1 MIRSYASY
9 ARRVPLRW
17 GRRLTAS
24 SVASFRVRSSQTLN
38 PKQLNPP
45 SPAGRTKSLC
55 SRLMRIIGLPIDSA
69 RLRRFSDSP
78 ATFNPDLTGVLGCFR
93 DQVRIVSGTSKNVN
107 NDHIVNKLRLFTAI
121 QYSRCLGGLKCRR
134 TAGLSWPGATQTN
147 DLCEP

>member
-93 DQVRIVSGTSKNVN
+93 HVAEIVSGTADNVN
-107 NDHIVNKLRLFTAI
+107 NAHIVNRLRLFTTICDFRWLGGRKCLRPAASSSPHAI
-121 QYSRCLGGLKCRR
+121 QTS
-134 TAGLSWPGATQTN
+134 
-147 DLCEP
+147 DEFEP